1 MTPQLKYC
9 ISLSRC
15 IITLNK
21 TERVGEDH
29 PGRYTRRIY
38 ERIAPRHSHALHLDN
53 LRRRINVCAVGTLR
67 FTVIGLFNL
76 KYVLYFFLVNV
87 LVNMYFFHL
96 WTKFIIWW
104 LFCVPV
110 MGILLCN
117 IVKSAFLCISVGSY
131 LKN

>member
-110 MGILLCN
+110 MVYYCVILLR
-117 IVKSAFLCISVGSY
+117 VRFYALVWD
-131 LKN
+131 LT